1 MSLQTTRLFEDRSM
15 AQLHEPVRTTPG
27 PRPDTKPNE
36 SILPVVAI
44 LLAVILWGGSFAAM
58 RVTLKALS
66 PWTVM
71 WIRMMTAV
79 VILIPLAG
87 KLRLHGYRSGDWRL
101 LVPMALLQPCFYFL
115 LESNAL
121 RLTTSSQAG
130 VIAASVPLMVSVGAW
145 LFLNERLVRHTLV
158 GLSMAMAGVVMLTL
172 LNHPGGKAANPIL
185 GNLMEMGAMICAA
198 ANMIL
203 VKQLSRRY
211 SPWTLTALQVAAG
224 AIFFLPGLWF
234 LLHVPATAWTLPV
247 VLSLLFL
254 GGLVTLG
261 AFGLYNWGMSRIAAS
276 RASVFINLVPVF
288 AVAIGWGLLGESLS
302 PAQSLAAA
310 VVICGVYFSQRD

>member
-1 MSLQTTRLFEDRSM
+1 M
-15 AQLHEPVRTTPG
+15 AQLHEPARTITG
-27 PRPDTKPNE
+27 PKPAAKPNE

-44 LLAVILWGGSFAAM
+44 LLAVMLWGGSFAAM

-71 WIRMMTAV
+71 WIRMMTS
-79 VILIPLAG
+79 VIILVPFAG

-101 LVPMALLQPCFYFL
+101 LIPMALLQPCFYFL

-121 RLTTSSQAG
+121 CLTTSSQAG

-145 LFLNERLVRHTLV
+145 LFLNEHLVRRTLV
-158 GLSMAMAGVVMLTL
+158 GLGLAMAGVVVLTL
-172 LNHPGGKAANPIL
+172 LNNPGGKAANPIL

-198 ANMIL
+198 ANLIM

-211 SPWTLTALQVAAG
+211 SPWMLTALQVVAG

-234 LLHVPATAWTLPV
+234 LLQVPASAWTLPV

-302 PAQSLAAA
+302 IAQCIAAS
-310 VVICGVYFSQRD
+310 VVICGVWFSQRD

>member
-1 MSLQTTRLFEDRSM
+1 M
-15 AQLHEPVRTTPG
+15 AQLHEPARTITG
-27 PRPDTKPNE
+27 PKPAAKPNE

-44 LLAVILWGGSFAAM
+44 LLAVMLWGGSFAAM

-71 WIRMMTAV
+71 WIRMMTS
-79 VILIPLAG
+79 VIILVPFAG

-101 LVPMALLQPCFYFL
+101 LIPMALLQPCFYFL

-121 RLTTSSQAG
+121 CLTTSSQAG

-145 LFLNERLVRHTLV
+145 LFLNEHLVRRTLV
-158 GLSMAMAGVVMLTL
+158 GLGLAMAGVVVLTL
-172 LNHPGGKAANPIL
+172 LNNPGGKAANPIL

-198 ANMIL
+198 ANMIM

-211 SPWTLTALQVAAG
+211 SPWTLTALQVVAG

-234 LLHVPATAWTLPV
+234 LLQVPATDWTLPV

-302 PAQSLAAA
+302 IAQCIAAS
-310 VVICGVYFSQRD
+310 VVICGVWFSQRDLRQ

>member
-1 MSLQTTRLFEDRSM
+1 M
-15 AQLHEPVRTTPG
+15 AQLHELARTTPG
-27 PRPDTKPNE
+27 ARPNTKPDE

-44 LLAVILWGGSFAAM
+44 LLAVMLWGGSFAAM

-66 PWTVM
+66 PWSVM
-71 WIRMMTAV
+71 WIRMITS
-79 VILIPLAG
+79 VIILVPFAG
-87 KLRLHGYRSGDWRL
+87 KLQLCGYRAGDWRL
-101 LVPMALLQPCFYFL
+101 LIPMALLQPCFYFL

-145 LFLNERLVRHTLV
+145 LFLNENLVRRTLV
-158 GLSMAMAGVVMLTL
+158 GLGLAMVGVVVLTL
-172 LNHPGGKAANPIL
+172 LNNPDGKAANPIL

-198 ANMIL
+198 ANLIM
-203 VKQLSRRY
+203 VKRLSRRY

-234 LLHVPATAWTLPV
+234 LLQVPATAWTLPV

-302 PAQSLAAA
+302 LAQCIAAT
-310 VVICGVYFSQRD
+310 VVICGVWFSQRD

>member
-1 MSLQTTRLFEDRSM
+1 M
-15 AQLHEPVRTTPG
+15 AQRHELARLTTG
-27 PRPDTKPNE
+27 PKPNTKPTE
-36 SILPVVAI
+36 SILPIVAI
-44 LLAVILWGGSFAAM
+44 LLAVMLWGGSFAAM

-79 VILIPLAG
+79 IILVPFAG
-87 KLRLHGYRSGDWRL
+87 KLRLCGYRAGDWRL
-101 LVPMALLQPCFYFL
+101 LIPMALLQPCFYFL

-121 RLTTSSQAG
+121 CLTTSSQAG

-145 LFLNERLVRHTLV
+145 LFLNERLVRRTLV
-158 GLSMAMAGVVMLTL
+158 GLAMAMAGVVMLTL
-172 LNHPGGKAANPIL
+172 LNDPGGKAANPIL

-198 ANMIL
+198 ANMIM

-211 SPWTLTALQVAAG
+211 SPWMLTALQVVAG

-234 LLHVPATAWTLPV
+234 LLQVSASAWTLPV

-302 PAQSLAAA
+302 LTQCIAAT
-310 VVICGVYFSQRD
+310 VVICGVWFSQRD

>member
-1 MSLQTTRLFEDRSM
+1 MIRFFGDIHM
-15 AQLHEPVRTTPG
+15 AQKHEPAGTTSWPQ
-27 PRPDTKPNE
+27 PNATPNE
-36 SILPVVAI
+36 SILPVLAI
-44 LLAVILWGGSFAAM
+44 LLAVMLWGGSFAAM

-71 WIRMMTAV
+71 WIRMMTS
-79 VILIPLAG
+79 VIILVPFMG
-87 KLRLHGYRSGDWRL
+87 KLRLQRDCKGDWRL
-101 LVPMALLQPCFYFL
+101 LIPMALLQPCFYFL

-145 LFLNERLVRHTLV
+145 LFLNEQLVRRTLI
-158 GLSMAMAGVVMLTL
+158 GLGLAMAGVVVLTL
-172 LNHPGGKAANPIL
+172 LNNPGGKAANPFL
-185 GNLMEMGAMICAA
+185 GNLMEMGAMMCAA

-224 AIFFLPGLWF
+224 AVFFLPGLWF
-234 LLHVPATAWTLPV
+234 LLQTPVTAWTSQVL
-247 VLSLLFL
+247 LSLLFL

-302 PAQSLAAA
+302 LAQCIAAT
-310 VVICGVYFSQRD
+310 VVICGVWFSQRD

>member
-1 MSLQTTRLFEDRSM
+1 M
-15 AQLHEPVRTTPG
+15 AQLHETARTAPG
-27 PRPDTKPNE
+27 SQPHSKPSE

-44 LLAVILWGGSFAAM
+44 LVAVMLWGGSFAAM
-58 RVTLKALS
+58 RLTLKALS

-71 WIRMMTAV
+71 WIRMMTSIM
-79 VILIPLAG
+79 ILVPFAG
-87 KLRLHGYRSGDWRL
+87 KLRLRGYRAGDWRRL
-101 LVPMALLQPCFYFL
+101 LPMALLQPCFYFL

-130 VIAASVPLMVSVGAW
+130 VVAASVPLMVSLGAW
-145 LFLNERLVRHTLV
+145 LFLNEDLVRRTLV
-158 GLSMAMAGVVMLTL
+158 GLGLAMGGVVALTL
-172 LNHPGGKAANPIL
+172 LNPPGGQAADPIL

-198 ANMIL
+198 ANLIL

-211 SPWTLTALQVAAG
+211 NPWILTALQVVAG
-224 AIFFLPGLWF
+224 AIFFLPGLW
-234 LLHVPATAWTLPV
+234 LLMQVPAAAWTLPV
-247 VLSLLFL
+247 VTSLLFL

-288 AVAIGWGLLGESLS
+288 AVATGWGLLGESLS
-302 PAQSLAAA
+302 LAQCIAAA
-310 VVICGVYFSQRD
+310 VVICGVWFSQRN

>member
-1 MSLQTTRLFEDRSM
+1 MDLEYKRTSTAPDAQCHCLPNTSL
-15 AQLHEPVRTTPG
+15 
-27 PRPDTKPNE
+27 
-36 SILPVVAI
+36 LPVAAI
-44 LLAVILWGGSFAAM
+44 LLAVMLWGGSFAAM
-58 RVTLKALS
+58 RVTLQSLS
-66 PWTVM
+66 PWAVM
-71 WIRMMTAV
+71 WIRMMASV
-79 VILIPLAG
+79 LILVPFAG
-87 KLRLHGYRSGDWRL
+87 KLNLRGYRKGDWQL

-145 LFLNERLVRHTLV
+145 LFLKEKLGRSTLL
-158 GLSMAMAGVVMLTL
+158 GLGLAVAGVVILTL
-172 LNHPGGKAANPIL
+172 LNNPSGIAVNPVM
-185 GNLMEMGAMICAA
+185 GNIMEMGAMVCAA

-203 VKQLSRRY
+203 VKQLSKRY
-211 SPWTLTALQVAAG
+211 NPWMLTALQIMAG
-224 AIFFLPGLWF
+224 AIFFMPGLGF
-234 LLHVPATAWTLPV
+234 LLQTPQSAWTMKV

-302 PAQSLAAA
+302 TAQCIAALA
-310 VVICGVYFSQRD
+310 VIGGVWLSQRAAPADNCS

>member
-1 MSLQTTRLFEDRSM
+1 M
-15 AQLHEPVRTTPG
+15 AQLHEPARTTTG
-27 PRPDTKPNE
+27 PKPNTKPNE

-44 LLAVILWGGSFAAM
+44 LLAVMLWGGSFAAM

-71 WIRMMTAV
+71 WIRMMTS
-79 VILIPLAG
+79 VIILVPFAG
-87 KLRLHGYRSGDWRL
+87 KLRLRGYQTGDWRL
-101 LVPMALLQPCFYFL
+101 LIPMALLQPCFYFL

-130 VIAASVPLMVSVGAW
+130 VIAASVPLMVSIGAW
-145 LFLNERLVRHTLV
+145 LFLNENLVRRTLV
-158 GLSMAMAGVVMLTL
+158 GLGLAMAGVAVLTL
-172 LNHPGGKAANPIL
+172 LNNPGGKASNPIL

-198 ANMIL
+198 ANMIM

-234 LLHVPATAWTLPV
+234 LLQVPATAWTLPV

-288 AVAIGWGLLGESLS
+288 AVAVGWSLLGESLS
-302 PAQSLAAA
+302 IAQCIAAT
-310 VVICGVYFSQRD
+310 VVICGVWFSQRD

>member
-1 MSLQTTRLFEDRSM
+1 M
-15 AQLHEPVRTTPG
+15 AQLPG
-27 PRPDTKPNE
+27 PARPRPGAEPHPRPNE

-44 LLAVILWGGSFAAM
+44 LLAVMLWGGSFAAM

-71 WIRMMTAV
+71 WIRMMISV
-79 VILIPLAG
+79 MILVPFAG
-87 KLRLHGYRSGDWRL
+87 KLRLHAYRTGDWRWL
-101 LVPMALLQPCFYFL
+101 MPMALLQPCAYFL

-145 LFLNERLVRHTLV
+145 LFLDETLVRRTLV
-158 GLSMAMAGVVMLTL
+158 GLAMAMAGVVVLTL

-198 ANMIL
+198 ANLIL

-211 SPWTLTALQVAAG
+211 NPWMLTALQVAAG
-224 AIFFLPGLWF
+224 AIFFVPGLWF
-234 LLHVPATAWTLPV
+234 LLQVPATAWTLPV

-288 AVAIGWGLLGESLS
+288 AVATGWGLLGESLS
-302 PAQSLAAA
+302 IVQCFAA
-310 VVICGVYFSQRD
+310 VVVIGGVWFSQRN

>member
-1 MSLQTTRLFEDRSM
+1 M
-15 AQLHEPVRTTPG
+15 AQLHALAGTTTG
-27 PRPDTKPNE
+27 PQPNTKPNE

-44 LLAVILWGGSFAAM
+44 LLAVLLWGGSFAAM
-58 RVTLKALS
+58 RMTLRALS

-71 WIRMMTAV
+71 WIRMMMS
-79 VILIPLAG
+79 VIMLVPFAG
-87 KLRLHGYRSGDWRL
+87 KLRLHGYRTGDWRL
-101 LVPMALLQPCFYFL
+101 LIPMALLQPCFYFL

-145 LFLNERLVRHTLV
+145 LFLKENLVRRTLV
-158 GLSMAMAGVVMLTL
+158 GLGLAMAGVVVLTL
-172 LNHPGGKAANPIL
+172 LNNPGGKAANPIL

-198 ANMIL
+198 ANIIM

-211 SPWTLTALQVAAG
+211 SPWTLTALQVVAG
-224 AIFFLPGLWF
+224 AIFFLPGLGF
-234 LLHVPATAWTLPV
+234 LLQVPSAAWTLPV

-302 PAQSLAAA
+302 LSQCIAAT
-310 VVICGVYFSQRD
+310 VVICGVWFSQRD

>member
-1 MSLQTTRLFEDRSM
+1 M
-15 AQLHEPVRTTPG
+15 AQKHNLAGTPPG
-27 PRPDTKPNE
+27 PQPNMTPNQ
-36 SILPVVAI
+36 SILPVIAI
-44 LLAVILWGGSFAAM
+44 LLAVMLWGGSFAAM

-71 WIRMMTAV
+71 WIRMMTSV
-79 VILIPLAG
+79 MIMIPFAG
-87 KLRLHGYRSGDWRL
+87 KLRLHGYRAGDWRL
-101 LVPMALLQPCFYFL
+101 LIPMALLQPCFYFL

-145 LFLNERLVRHTLV
+145 LFLNEELVRHTLA
-158 GLSMAMAGVVMLTL
+158 GLGLAMAGVVVLTL
-172 LNHPGGKAANPIL
+172 LNNPGGKAANPIL

-198 ANMIL
+198 ANMII

-211 SPWTLTALQVAAG
+211 SPWALTALQVAAG
-224 AIFFLPGLWF
+224 AIFFLPGVWF
-234 LLHVPATAWTLPV
+234 LLQVPATTWTLPV
-247 VLSLLFL
+247 VFSLLFL
-254 GGLVTLG
+254 GGIVTLG

-288 AVAIGWGLLGESLS
+288 AVTIGWGLLGESLS
-302 PAQSLAAA
+302 LAQGIAAT
-310 VVICGVYFSQRD
+310 VVICGVWYSQRD

>member
-1 MSLQTTRLFEDRSM
+1 M
-15 AQLHEPVRTTPG
+15 AQLHELARLTTG
-27 PRPDTKPNE
+27 PKPNTKPTE
-36 SILPVVAI
+36 SILPIVAI
-44 LLAVILWGGSFAAM
+44 LLAVMLWGGSFAAM

-79 VILIPLAG
+79 IILVPFAG
-87 KLRLHGYRSGDWRL
+87 KLRLCGYRAGDWRL
-101 LVPMALLQPCFYFL
+101 LIPMALLQPCFYFL

-145 LFLNERLVRHTLV
+145 LFLNEHLVRRTLV
-158 GLSMAMAGVVMLTL
+158 GLGLAMAGVVVLTL
-172 LNHPGGKAANPIL
+172 LNNPGGKAANPIL

-198 ANMIL
+198 ANMIM

-211 SPWTLTALQVAAG
+211 SPWMLTALQVVAG

-234 LLHVPATAWTLPV
+234 LLQVPASAWTLPV

-302 PAQSLAAA
+302 LTQCIAAT
-310 VVICGVYFSQRD
+310 VVVCGVWFSQRGGRQ

>member
-1 MSLQTTRLFEDRSM
+1 M
-15 AQLHEPVRTTPG
+15 AQLHELAGTTTG
-27 PRPDTKPNE
+27 TRPHTKPTE
-36 SILPVVAI
+36 SIVPVVAI
-44 LLAVILWGGSFAAM
+44 LLAVMLWGGSFAAM
-58 RVTLKALS
+58 RVTLKVLS

-71 WIRMMTAV
+71 WIRMMTS
-79 VILIPLAG
+79 VIMVIPFAG
-87 KLRLHGYRSGDWRL
+87 KLRLRGYRPGDWRL
-101 LVPMALLQPCFYFL
+101 LVPMALLQPCVYFL

-145 LFLNERLVRHTLV
+145 LFLNETLVRHTV
-158 GLSMAMAGVVMLTL
+158 MGLAMAMAGVVVLTL

-198 ANMIL
+198 ANMIM

-211 SPWTLTALQVAAG
+211 NPWTLTALQVAAG

-234 LLHVPATAWTLPV
+234 LLHVPATTWTLQV

-288 AVAIGWGLLGESLS
+288 AVAVGWGLLGESLS
-302 PAQSLAAA
+302 FAQCIAAIA
-310 VVICGVYFSQRD
+310 VIGGVWFSQRD

>member
-1 MSLQTTRLFEDRSM
+1 M
-15 AQLHEPVRTTPG
+15 AQKHNLAGTPPG
-27 PRPDTKPNE
+27 PQPNMTSNQ
-36 SILPVVAI
+36 SILPVIAI
-44 LLAVILWGGSFAAM
+44 LLAVMLWGGSFAAM

-71 WIRMMTAV
+71 WIRMMTSV
-79 VILIPLAG
+79 MIMIPFAG
-87 KLRLHGYRSGDWRL
+87 KLRLHGYRAGDWRL
-101 LVPMALLQPCFYFL
+101 LIPMALLQPCFYFL

-145 LFLNERLVRHTLV
+145 LFLNEELVRHTLA
-158 GLSMAMAGVVMLTL
+158 GLGLAMAGVVVLTL
-172 LNHPGGKAANPIL
+172 LNNPGGKAANPIL

-198 ANMIL
+198 ANMII

-211 SPWTLTALQVAAG
+211 SPWALTALQVAAG
-224 AIFFLPGLWF
+224 AIFFLPGVWF
-234 LLHVPATAWTLPV
+234 LLQVPATTWTLPV
-247 VLSLLFL
+247 VFSLLFL

-302 PAQSLAAA
+302 LAQGIAAT
-310 VVICGVYFSQRD
+310 VVICGVWFSQRD

>member
-1 MSLQTTRLFEDRSM
+1 MV
-15 AQLHEPVRTTPG
+15 QLHKPAGTTPR
-27 PRPDTKPNE
+27 PRINTKPNE
-36 SILPVVAI
+36 SVLPVVAI
-44 LLAVILWGGSFAAM
+44 LLAVMLWGGSFAAM
-58 RVTLKALS
+58 RVTLTALS

-71 WIRMMTAV
+71 WIRMMTSV
-79 VILIPLAG
+79 LIVIPFAG
-87 KLRLHGYRSGDWRL
+87 KLRLRGYHTGDWRL
-101 LVPMALLQPCFYFL
+101 IIPMALLQPCFYFL

-130 VIAASVPLMVSVGAW
+130 VIATSVPLMVSVGAR
-145 LFLNERLVRHTLV
+145 LFLSEKLVRRTLV
-158 GLSMAMAGVVMLTL
+158 GLGLAMAGVVVLTL

-198 ANMIL
+198 ANMIM

-234 LLHVPATAWTLPV
+234 LLRVPAAAWTLPV

-302 PAQSLAAA
+302 LTQCIAAT
-310 VVICGVYFSQRD
+310 VVICGVWFSQRD

>member
-1 MSLQTTRLFEDRSM
+1 M
-15 AQLHEPVRTTPG
+15 AQKHNLAGTPPG
-27 PRPDTKPNE
+27 PQPNMTSNQ
-36 SILPVVAI
+36 SILPVIAI
-44 LLAVILWGGSFAAM
+44 LLAVMLWGGSFAAM

-71 WIRMMTAV
+71 WIRMMTSV
-79 VILIPLAG
+79 MIMIPFAG
-87 KLRLHGYRSGDWRL
+87 KLRLHGYRAGDWRL
-101 LVPMALLQPCFYFL
+101 LIPMALLQPCFYFL

-145 LFLNERLVRHTLV
+145 LFLNEELVRHTLA
-158 GLSMAMAGVVMLTL
+158 GLGLAMAGVVVLTL
-172 LNHPGGKAANPIL
+172 LNNPGGKAANPIL

-198 ANMIL
+198 ANMII

-211 SPWTLTALQVAAG
+211 SPWALTALQVAAG
-224 AIFFLPGLWF
+224 AIFFLPGVWF
-234 LLHVPATAWTLPV
+234 LLQVPATTWTLPV
-247 VLSLLFL
+247 VFSLLFL

-288 AVAIGWGLLGESLS
+288 AVTIGWGLLGESLS
-302 PAQSLAAA
+302 LAQGIAAT
-310 VVICGVYFSQRD
+310 VVICGVWFSQRD